1 MITNNIIILLL
12 AIVIIILAV
21 ISYLEF
27 KKFKIE
33 INKLIEDHS
42 NVNYKVNKLSEAVFA
57 NELDQ
62 NAPVI
67 KKQSKN
73 ISKVEKKLQD
83 IKHDNIEKNIE
94 EVEEDHDIKEVEEVE
109 KKDELVEVEKVEEV
123 EEVEEVL
130 KE

>member
-33 INKLIEDHS
+33 INKLIEDNS
-42 NVNYKVNKLSEAVFA
+42 NLNYKVNKLLEAVFM

-73 ISKVEKKLQD
+73 IVSDDV
-83 IKHDNIEKNIE
+83 NIIWGTIDQANISSMRTA
-94 EVEEDHDIKEVEEVE
+94 
-109 KKDELVEVEKVEEV
+109 EKVGRKIIRSEYFIPV
-123 EEVEEVL
+123 NL
-130 KE
+130 L